1 MTLHA
6 AVRGVGR
13 NERTPDGRP
22 DDSPG
27 DLPEVFILQ
36 LTNSILRVTMYY
48 TKGGIPWI
56 SS

>member
-27 DLPEVFILQ
+27 DLPEVYILQ